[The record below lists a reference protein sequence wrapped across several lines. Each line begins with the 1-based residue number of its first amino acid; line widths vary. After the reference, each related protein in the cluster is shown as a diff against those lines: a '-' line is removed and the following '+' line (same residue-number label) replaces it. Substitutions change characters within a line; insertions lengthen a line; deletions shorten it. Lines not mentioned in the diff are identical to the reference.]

1 MKITELTVHELN
13 DKLKNKE
20 ITREEIVKAYIDRIK
35 EKENDVQAFIT
46 ITDKEK
52 VIEQARKVE
61 EEVRNGNITN
71 ELVSKLGMKNL
82 SKGVKV
88 IVSPEDVKVD
98 LSIELKYGYSV
109 MVQEKVKQAIETMT
123 GLTVSM
129 VRVRIAGVAIDKE
142 GKASKA

>member
-1 MKITELTVHELN
+1 MAAEMQSGSTYSFKEAGVLGDIQIADEVIAIIAGLAATEV
-13 DKLKNKE
+13 DGVAKM
-20 ITREEIVKAYIDRIK
+20 Y
-35 EKENDVQAFIT
+35 
-46 ITDKEK
+46 
-52 VIEQARKVE
+52 
-61 EEVRNGNITN
+61 GNITN

-88 IVSPEDVKVD
+88 LVSPEDVKVD
-98 LSIELKYGYSV
+98 LSVELKYGYSV
-109 MVQEKVKQAIETMT
+109 MEVSAKVQEKVKQAIETMT